1 MKWLLNLR
9 LFTQGKISV
18 WTLKQLFSLAN
29 FKSDWRG
36 TIGASRTSFPVF
48 FYGSSSAKGRMFKKS
63 LSYNVAPWL
72 IGVERKNQNIRSSF
86 EENQADSPLCYVLFC
101 FSLFSPSFYLLNPME
116 DKMTFRQSWSM
127 LLRCTPA
134 TVPDRSQTRKF
145 WWRKYSVGFKIPF
158 EKTFITISYILL
170 FFGHRS
176 LIRNNTQIIFL
187 FRYLGIKATESGVLL
202 VTRKFIHP
210 VHLSA

>member
-36 TIGASRTSFPVF
+36 TIRPSRTSFPVF
-48 FYGSSSAKGRMFKKS
+48 FSGSSSAKGRMFKKS
-63 LSYNVAPWL
+63 LSYNV
-72 IGVERKNQNIRSSF
+72 
-86 EENQADSPLCYVLFC
+86 PLGLLVWNEKIKIYEAHSKKIKLTVHYVIFC
-101 FSLFSPSFYLLNPME
+101 FAFLYFPQDFIYWIQWRAKWLFASLDPCCY
-116 DKMTFRQSWSM
+116 D
-127 LLRCTPA
+127 
-134 TVPDRSQTRKF
+134 VPLQPCQTRKF

-170 FFGHRS
+170 FFGQRS

-187 FRYLGIKATESGVLL
+187 FCYLGIKATENGVLL
-202 VTRKFIHP
+202 VARKFIHP